1 MSLMHDNIIR
11 MAKSRDEMGRVC
23 SMGGREE
30 TPNDIA
36 FLEIYVHAE

>member
-1 MSLMHDNIIR
+1 MTILLGRPNQ
-11 MAKSRDEMGRVC
+11 DEMGRVC

-36 FLEIYVHAE
+36 FLKIHVHAE